1 MPAGGTRL
9 RRRRYASR
17 SRRRARFRTTL
28 PPSRRP
34 AAKPTARG
42 PGSRIQS
49 STNAGPSTR
58 APRRNSRSNS
68 VRDREPLS
76 PREHRAGGRRPR
88 HGASRRVDA
97 APWRADASAPFGR
110 LWSPSARGTRASW
123 PAGDDSVGTSASRVP
138 PHGRNAHSRPSYRRA
153 HNAVKRRA
161 LLWRAPDPLLAERA
175 PCYGGPP
182 GPGSDAGDALAP
194 APAPPRGS
202 RGRSSVSGEDSR
214 FSRSYPPPWISVCV
228 T

>member
-1 MPAGGTRL
+1 MKQRRIPAGGSRL

-49 STNAGPSTR
+49 NTNAGPSTR

-68 VRDREPLS
+68 VRDRSRS
-76 PREHRAGGRRPR
+76 PRGSTARADDGPDT
-88 HGASRRVDA
+88 GASRRVGA

-182 GPGSDAGDALAP
+182 GPGSDGATHWRR
-194 APAPPRGS
+194 PPRRPVVRADDRACQARTAASPGVIHR
-202 RGRSSVSGEDSR
+202 RG
-214 FSRSYPPPWISVCV
+214 
-228 T
+228 